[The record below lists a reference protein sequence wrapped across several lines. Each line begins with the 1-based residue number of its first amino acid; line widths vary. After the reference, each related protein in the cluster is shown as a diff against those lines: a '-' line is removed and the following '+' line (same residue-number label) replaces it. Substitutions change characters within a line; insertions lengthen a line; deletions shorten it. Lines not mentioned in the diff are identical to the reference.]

1 MAELRSFRALR
12 PRPDLASEVASVP
25 YDVVDT
31 AEARELAAGNPHSFL
46 HVVRPEIDLSSE
58 TDIHD
63 DAVYAQA
70 PLALE
75 RLIEQGSLV
84 RDGEKALYLYRQTMG
99 DHVQIGVVGC
109 GSVDEYDQDL
119 IKKHEKTRP
128 DKEDDRTRHVLTLGA
143 HVGPIFLTYR
153 GTRRIDAAVDS
164 VTSTEAPLYDFVA
177 ADGVAHTVWRVPD
190 SVELETAF
198 REVPALYVADGHH
211 RAASASRAR
220 ATRREQA
227 ESFTGEEEVNFFLT
241 VLFPG
246 EQLKIL
252 PYNRVVHDLFEA
264 SNEGFLERLREVM
277 EVTPGGP
284 PSPDH
289 KGAFAMYLGGEW
301 FQVEA
306 PREAVEVDH
315 PVDSLDAA
323 ILQERVL
330 APILGIENQ
339 RTSTRIDFVGGIRG
353 TDELAR
359 RVDSNGDGVAF
370 SLFPVSVAELMAVAD
385 AGLVLPPKS
394 TWFEPKLR
402 SGLLIHEF

>member
-12 PRPDLASEVASVP
+12 PRPDLASAVASVP

-31 AEARELAAGNPHSFL
+31 AEARELARGNPHSFL
-46 HVVRPEIDLSSE
+46 HVIRPEIDLPPQ

-75 RLIEQGSLV
+75 RLLEQESLV
-84 RDGEKALYLYRQTMG
+84 RDDERALYLYRQIMA
-99 DHVQIGVVGC
+99 DHIQIGVVGC
-109 GSVDEYDQDL
+109 ASVDEYDQDL
-119 IKKHEKTRP
+119 IKKHERTRP
-128 DKEDDRTRHVLTLGA
+128 DKEDDRTRHVLTLSA
-143 HVGPIFLTYR
+143 HAGPVFLTYR
-153 GTRRIDAAVDS
+153 GTKRIDAAVDA
-164 VTSTEAPLYDFVA
+164 VTSTAAPLYDFVA
-177 ADGVAHTVWRVPD
+177 SDGVAHTVWKVAD
-190 SVELETAF
+190 SIELERAF

-220 ATRREQA
+220 AARREQA
-227 ESFTGEEEVNFFLT
+227 ESFSGDEDANCFLT

-252 PYNRVVHDLFEA
+252 PYNRVVRDLQE
-264 SNEGFLERLREVM
+264 SSPEGFLERLREVM
-277 EVTPGGP
+277 KVTPGGP

-301 FQVEA
+301 FEVEA

-330 APILGIENQ
+330 GPILGIDNP

-353 TDELAR
+353 AEELAR
-359 RVDSNGDGVAF
+359 RVESNGGGVAF
-370 SLFPVSVAELMAVAD
+370 SLFPVSVGELMAVAD

>member
-1 MAELRSFRALR
+1 MAVLRSFRALR

-31 AEARELAAGNPHSFL
+31 TEARELAAGNPHSFL
-46 HVVRPEIDLSSE
+46 HVVRPEIDLPPE
-58 TDIHD
+58 TDIYD
-63 DAVYAQA
+63 DEVYAQA
-70 PLALE
+70 PRALE
-75 RLIEQGSLV
+75 RLVEQGSLV
-84 RDGEKALYLYRQTMG
+84 RDAEKALYLYRQIMG
-99 DHVQIGVVGC
+99 DHAQIGVVGC
-109 GSVDEYDQDL
+109 ASVDEYDQDL

-128 DKEDDRTRHVLTLGA
+128 DKEDDRTRHVLTLCA
-143 HVGPIFLTYR
+143 HAGPVFLTYR
-153 GTRRIDAAVDS
+153 GTARIDAVIDS

-177 ADGVAHTVWRVPD
+177 VDGVAHTVWRVPD
-190 SVELETAF
+190 SVELEKAF
-198 REVPALYVADGHH
+198 QEVPALYVADGHH

-220 ATRREQA
+220 AARREQA
-227 ESFTGEEEVNFFLT
+227 ESFSGEEEVNFFLT

-252 PYNRVVHDLFEA
+252 PYNRVVRDLFGA
-264 SNEGFLERLREVM
+264 SRAEFLERLREVM
-277 EVTPGGP
+277 KVTPGGP

-289 KGAFAMYLGGEW
+289 KGAFSIYVGGEW

-306 PREAVEVDH
+306 PPEAIEADH
-315 PVDSLDAA
+315 PVESLDAA

-330 APILGIENQ
+330 GPILGIENPQ
-339 RTSTRIDFVGGIRG
+339 TSTRIDFVGGIRG

-359 RVDSNGDGVAF
+359 RVRDHGGGVAF
-370 SLFPVSVAELMAVAD
+370 SLFPLSVGELLAVAD